1 MATRSKNKH
10 AIDKYFDRSPGAT
23 VSVVDVISH
32 TNKIDS
38 EKRWTAR
45 KLLAAHYKN
54 KGPISEFG
62 SMGTDFKI
70 VSMEKPGTIYVDV
83 PPPSSQNKMDL
94 FRFVFRYFKG
104 RWVISEIWM
113 SYADA

>member
-1 MATRSKNKH
+1 
-10 AIDKYFDRSPGAT
+10 
-23 VSVVDVISH
+23 
-32 TNKIDS
+32 
-38 EKRWTAR
+38 
-45 KLLAAHYKN
+45 
-54 KGPISEFG
+54 
-62 SMGTDFKI
+62 
-70 VSMEKPGTIYVDV
+70 MEKPGTIYVDV